1 MKARKIAATQTP
13 TIILRSEVA
22 VAVGEAVG
30 VAVGVNIF
38 VAVGIGVAAN
48 DTLMTEN

>member
-1 MKARKIAATQTP
+1 MKARKIVATQTP
-13 TIILRSEVA
+13 TITPMSEIA

>member
-13 TIILRSEVA
+13 TIILRSE